1 MSQYLIDTDWI
12 IQVLHGDQA
21 ATTRLEDLAEHGLAI
36 SLITYGE
43 LYEGSYY
50 AKAPQLA
57 LAALDDF
64 LIDKEIVPLSQA
76 VIERFAILRGQ
87 LPRIVRQQVGDMD
100 LLIAATA
107 MEHGLTLLTLNV
119 RDFQLVPGL
128 SLYQRPPATS
138 SNSSPET

>member
-1 MSQYLIDTDWI
+1 MSQYLVDTDWI
-12 IQVLHGDQA
+12 IQVLPGDQA
-21 ATTRLEDLAEHGLAI
+21 ATTTLEDLAEAGLAI

-50 AKAPQLA
+50 AKAPQAA
-57 LAALDDF
+57 LATLADF
-64 LIDKEIVPLSQA
+64 LIDKELVPLSKA

-107 MEHGLTLLTLNV
+107 IEHDLTLLTLNR
-119 RDFQLVPGL
+119 RDFQLLPGL
-128 SLYQRPPATS
+128 SLYQRSPSRS
-138 SNSSPET
+138 SG